1 MTKSKDPKNKLDT
14 LTKDQH
20 SEIGRWLEG
29 DGKNAPQV
37 VRIALSHYNALAQ
50 KLDESQQGLRG
61 FLAQLRRALGIT
73 PSSEVRK
80 SSGRPIASS
89 RDDVKREIEDLLT
102 SSQRSDILAKWHK
115 DLARQHTRMSKE
127 KLEKA
132 KKLEDYVLTPEDLAE
147 SERAGKSLSSHI
159 LEGDGARE
167 PRLESPNEPF
177 MTGVFADLEED
188 EIDAIVNR
196 DKTKGFKIV
205 DTLADERERFNFEI
219 KVEKIKINVEKLVV
233 EDETGETRII
243 TASTKH
249 IGPPRF
255 DITWEFLT
263 NLCVLVA
270 QYALPFNR
278 IATMLTTTAKKFT
291 ASMLSK
297 HFIYTAD
304 RFVDVYLHLFSNLSP
319 TDVLMGD
326 DTSVRVTEVSRYFK
340 TQSTAPPTPSPWQ
353 DYATPEKAKNVA
365 SQGGTLPLDVRVAQV
380 LPFVSERRTGD
391 GDKTKFNTTVLHG
404 RTIPDDPRSSIIF
417 YRSHF
422 GGFANL
428 CEALLKIRDPE
439 LKKLW
444 IQSDLATTNLVV
456 DTKLM
461 EIFDIQYAGC
471 ASHARRP
478 FAIHEE
484 EDSVWCSYMLHM
496 FKGLFIHE
504 HCLDSSGRNT
514 KNVMAVRT
522 NDSLAMWE
530 EIKQIAVD
538 ISEKWSKKTK
548 LGNAARYI
556 INNFEKLTTYLYNPR
571 LSLTNNFSER
581 MMRMEKMIES
591 SALFRTSLKGR
602 AALDIIRTIIQTCVA
617 TEVNVKDYML
627 YVLKSDPE
635 DVARQ
640 PQNYTPLTFRHL
652 P

>member
-1 MTKSKDPKNKLDT
+1 MAKSKDSKNKLDT

-50 KLDESQQGLRG
+50 KLDESQQGLRS

-80 SSGRPIASS
+80 SSGRPIASA
-89 RDDVKREIEDLLT
+89 RDDIKRQIDDLLA
-102 SSQRSDILAKWHK
+102 SSEKSDELAKWHK
-115 DLARQHTRMSKE
+115 YLAKQHTRMSKE
-127 KLEKA
+127 KLNKA

-147 SERAGKSLSSHI
+147 SEQAGKSLSSHI
-159 LEGDGARE
+159 LEGEGARE

-177 MTGVFADLEED
+177 MTGVTADLEED

-196 DKTKGFKIV
+196 DKTKGLKIV

-255 DITWEFLT
+255 DITWEFLA

-278 IATMLTTTAKKFT
+278 IATMLTTTAKKFS

-304 RFVDVYLHLFSNLSP
+304 RFVDVYLRLYLDLAP

-340 TQSTAPPTPSPWQ
+340 STSPPDPPPPWQ
-353 DYATPEKAKNVA
+353 DYATPEKAKNIV
-365 SQGGTLPLDVRVAQV
+365 SRDGKPPLEVRLAQV

-404 RTIPDDPRSSIIF
+404 RTVPDNPRSSIVF

-428 CEALLKIRDPE
+428 CEAVLKHRNPDLRNI
-439 LKKLW
+439 W

-456 DTKLM
+456 DKKLL
-461 EIFDIQYAGC
+461 ETFDIQYAGC

-478 FAIHEE
+478 FAIHED

-514 KNVMAVRT
+514 KNVTAVRT
-522 NDSLAMWE
+522 NDSLAMWQ

-617 TEVNVKDYML
+617 AEVNVKDYML

-635 DVARQ
+635 EVAAN
-640 PQNYTPLTFRHL
+640 PQKYTPLAFREL